1 MAVVIK
7 LVSDPVL
14 TYGSSNAI
22 VVSIEEDTAPGEPIP
37 ATVTMWLILAG
48 SGDIYSQTTE
58 LYERY
63 ADGVPA
69 DFTLAT
75 SPVEFIPG
83 LEGFYRLNMLPI
95 HPAIQGL
102 PGSRT
107 EHLLVRVMADAGVAG
122 TGQTYFGLRVVKPA
136 SMASIVTSGDP
147 VYATTEITQ
156 TDLTTVGGVLR
167 LLATAAFGNQIID
180 DSTKTLKLY
189 NSTGTDVVLEFD
201 LQDAA
206 GLASVR
212 EPFRRIRT

>member
-7 LVSDPVL
+7 LMSDPVL
-14 TYGSSNAI
+14 TYGSSNTI
-22 VVSIEEDTAPGEPIP
+22 MVGIEDSSAPGEPIP
-37 ATVTMWLILAG
+37 ATVTMWLILAY
-48 SGDIYSQTTE
+48 SDDIYSKTTE

-63 ADGVPA
+63 EDGVPA

-75 SPVEFIPG
+75 TPVEFMPG
-83 LEGFYRLNMLPI
+83 IEGFYRLNMLSI

-102 PGSRT
+102 TGGDAEP
-107 EHLLVRVMADAGVAG
+107 LLVRVMADAGVAG
-122 TGQTYFGLRVVKPA
+122 MGQAYFGLRVVKPA
-136 SMASIVTSGDP
+136 TMQSIVTSGDP
-147 VYATTEITQ
+147 VYATTEITAS
-156 TDLTTVGGVLR
+156 DLNTVGGVLR
-167 LLATAAFGNQIID
+167 LLAVAAFSDQVID